1 MVILDHCQ
9 LSDIDR
15 CTVVMEEGVLVF
27 RKGTLKCQEV
37 MGIKFA
43 TDSEMIQKK
52 KYVRLHRHTRAN
64 VVKVGNLGE
73 E

>member
-15 CTVVMEEGVLVF
+15 CTVVMEESVLVF

-52 KYVRLHRHTRAN
+52 NMSDYIDTP
-64 VVKVGNLGE
+64 E
-73 E
+73 QMW